1 MIKTNIYK
9 WKMVDA
15 YATLLK
21 LALNTDIGSLCQYIN
36 SLQKCIEIVNRGA

>member
-9 WKMVDA
+9 WEIVDA

-21 LALNTDIGSLCQYIN
+21 LALNTDIGSLIQYID
-36 SLQKCIEIVNRGA
+36 SLN